1 MRIANYILIA
11 GSISFNSLMLAQTET
26 ETSAPAQASETSAAP
41 AAAASSSSAGGYSC
55 SMNNLTRTV
64 SVAYENAG
72 AKVPCKV
79 NYNKESEAPG
89 ATQVLFS
96 ASAEEGYCEKKME
109 EFIEKLKTNGWS
121 CNAQ

>member
-1 MRIANYILIA
+1 MRIANLILIT
-11 GSISFNSLMLAQTET
+11 GSLSINSLVLAQTET
-26 ETSAPAQASETSAAP
+26 ETTAPAQATESSAP
-41 AAAASSSSAGGYSC
+41 AATSSAASTAGGYSC
-55 SMNNLTRTV
+55 SMNNLTRSV

-96 ASAEEGYCEKKME
+96 AAAEEGYCEKKME
-109 EFIEKLKTNGWS
+109 EFVEKLKGNGWT